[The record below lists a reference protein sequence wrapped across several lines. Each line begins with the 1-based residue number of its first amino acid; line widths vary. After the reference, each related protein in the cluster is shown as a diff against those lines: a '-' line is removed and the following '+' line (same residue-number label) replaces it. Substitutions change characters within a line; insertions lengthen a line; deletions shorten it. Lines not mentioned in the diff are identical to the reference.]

1 MADNFGKALLPMK
14 AEPLRDGEIADWLAG
29 KRARRLLAIPFYGD
43 IPSADG
49 KGRDLDGEYFDART
63 DIKPDW
69 FTERP
74 LDWHHS
80 KDPTGLMN
88 GVLLGK
94 ATNLAM
100 ESDGWW
106 VDTWMQAGER
116 RLKLVEELISRGA
129 PIRGSS
135 WAYPNLVK
143 RGKAGHIDVW
153 PYFVQTLSTSPQNNR
168 SNFASAKAAL
178 DLFPLSEIPLDERF
192 RALLGSLGN
201 PEPDPDLTTGE
212 GWAKAGRVISSK
224 NEQAMQEAID
234 ALQACLED
242 MRAGSKPTG
251 TMPPGMKEKM
261 T

>member
-1 MADNFGKALLPMK
+1 MMADFGKALLPMK
-14 AEPLRDGEIADWLAG
+14 AEPLRDREIADWIAG

-43 IPSADG
+43 LPSADG

-116 RLKLVEELISRGA
+116 RLKLVGL
-129 PIRGSS
+129 
-135 WAYPNLVK
+135 LV
-143 RGKAGHIDVW
+143 G
-153 PYFVQTLSTSPQNNR
+153 L
-168 SNFASAKAAL
+168 
-178 DLFPLSEIPLDERF
+178 
-192 RALLGSLGN
+192 
-201 PEPDPDLTTGE
+201 
-212 GWAKAGRVISSK
+212 
-224 NEQAMQEAID
+224 
-234 ALQACLED
+234 
-242 MRAGSKPTG
+242 SKPRQARQGRAHRRVAVLRADAQHVTAEQPFNLRQRQG
-251 TMPPGMKEKM
+251 GAGPLPPLGDPA
-261 T
+261 